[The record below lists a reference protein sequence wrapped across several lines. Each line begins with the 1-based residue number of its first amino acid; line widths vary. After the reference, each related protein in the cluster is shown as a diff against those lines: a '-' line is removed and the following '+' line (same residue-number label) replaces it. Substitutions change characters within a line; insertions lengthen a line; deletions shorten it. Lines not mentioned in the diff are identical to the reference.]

1 MYIVKTEHMRQL
13 EQAAVD
19 QGATWANLM
28 EQAGRGVAQEALRLL
43 GDGRGTRVLVLVGPG
58 NNGGDGLVAARHLH
72 DAGMHVSLYIWHRT
86 DAAKDANWQRCRQ
99 RDLPETR
106 DTDDEDNRLLQNL
119 LTQTDMIVDALLGMG
134 VNRPV
139 EGKLAKIVDT
149 VNKYRIHRSIHNAKQ
164 QSIGNRQ
171 SAPVPRLLAIDVP
184 TGIHSDTG
192 AVMGV
197 ALRADITVA
206 TGLLKQGLVLYPA
219 RQYAGKL
226 TVVDIGIPVHD
237 LETIMSE
244 TLTAKRARAL
254 LPARPADSHK
264 GTFGKV
270 LVVAGSL
277 NYPGAAGLATAGAC
291 RVGAGLV
298 TLATA
303 RSIMSMTGR
312 GLEVTLLPLP
322 EADVGT
328 LGQKAAEEV
337 FKHIEGYKACMLGS
351 GLGNEKPTQTFIK
364 TLLGL
369 DAQDSPQSVGFL
381 TGSAAPHANQAHAS
395 GKASS
400 VGFQTKPAAQQET
413 EQKTETEQ
421 TDSEK
426 EYSVDNLPPTV
437 IDADGLNILAEIE
450 NWAEHLPKNR
460 FILTPHPGEMQRL
473 LKVEML
479 DEDRIQVATDAATQW
494 GQVVVLKGAT
504 TVIAAP
510 DGRSMVH
517 AAGNA
522 ALASAGTGDV
532 LAGAIAGLLAQG
544 VALFDAAVLGV
555 YLHAAAGDMM
565 RKELGD
571 AGTLASDLL
580 LRLPQAIKKLKTEA

>member
-43 GDGRGTRVLVLVGPG
+43 GDGRGTRALVLVGPG

-72 DAGMHVSLYIWHRT
+72 DAGIHVSLYIWHRT

-134 VNRPV
+134 VNRAV
-139 EGKLAKIVDT
+139 EGKLAKIVET

-164 QSIGNRQ
+164 QSTGNRQ
-171 SAPVPRLLAIDVP
+171 SSPVPRLLAIDVP

-206 TGLLKQGLVLYPA
+206 TGLLKQGLLLYPA
-219 RQYAGKL
+219 RQYAGKI
-226 TVVDIGIPVHD
+226 TVVDIGIPAHD

-244 TLTAKRARAL
+244 TITAKRVRAL

-298 TLATA
+298 TLAAA
-303 RSIMSMTGR
+303 RSIMSLTGR

-328 LGQKAAEEV
+328 LGQKAVEEMV
-337 FKHIEGYKACMLGS
+337 KYLEDYKAFLIGP
-351 GLGNEKPTQTFIK
+351 GLGKEKPTQTFFK
-364 TLLGL
+364 MLLGL
-369 DAQDSPQSVGFL
+369 DAHDSPQSVGFL
-381 TGSAAPHANQAHAS
+381 TTSTAQHANAHAGS
-395 GKASS
+395 KASS
-400 VGFQTKPAAQQET
+400 VGFQTKHVAQQET
-413 EQKTETEQ
+413 EQKSEAEQ

-473 LKVEML
+473 LKVETL
-479 DEDRIQVATDAATQW
+479 DEDCIQVATDAATQW

-504 TVIAAP
+504 TVIAAS

-517 AAGNA
+517 TAGNA

-555 YLHAAAGDMM
+555 YLHAAAGDMV